1 METIAGLFKQIK
13 KVTRI
18 DKVYLLQDLATQ
30 FKNDRERELLI
41 EAIKNC
47 NNKKST
53 LYIYYDENQ
62 KPIALINLEFD
73 KVYELPIVSVGYLF
87 VAKDYRKQKIK
98 YFTLSQLLIFYTI
111 KVIIPQIQ
119 NLIQFSHLG
128 LYPDQQNEN
137 LINHYLNIIPN
148 SYKIKDKKDIWIFIK
163 VK

>member
-1 METIAGLFKQIK
+1 MVELFLNINKVWLLKQFE
-13 KVTRI
+13 
-18 DKVYLLQDLATQ
+18 TQ
-30 FKNDRERELLI
+30 FKNNRERELLI

-47 NNKKST
+47 NNKQST

-98 YFTLSQLLIFYTI
+98 NLYLSQILIFYTI
-111 KVIIPQIQ
+111 KVVIPQIQ

-137 LINHYLNIIPN
+137 LINHYLDIIPT
-148 SYKIKDKKDIWIFIK
+148 SYKIKDKKETWIFIK

>member
-13 KVTRI
+13 KVKKI
-18 DKVYLLQDLATQ
+18 DKISLLNDLKNQ
-30 FKNDRERELLI
+30 FNTERERELLI

-53 LYIYYDENQ
+53 LYIYYDENK

-73 KVYELPIVSVGYLF
+73 KVYELPVVSVGYLF

-98 YFTLSQLLIFYTI
+98 NFTLSQLLIFYTI

-119 NLIQFSHLG
+119 EIIQFSHLA
-128 LYPDQQNEN
+128 LYPDQQNEK
-137 LINHYLNIIPN
+137 LTNHYLKIIPT

>member
-1 METIAGLFKQIK
+1 METLFLNILKHK
-13 KVTRI
+13 KV
-18 DKVYLLQDLATQ
+18 DKVWLLKQFEGQ
-30 FKNDRERELLI
+30 FKTERERNLLV
-41 EAIKNC
+41 EAIKTC
-47 NNKKST
+47 NKRQST
-53 LYIYYDENQ
+53 LYIYYDENK

-98 YFTLSQLLIFYTI
+98 NLYLSQILVFYTI

-137 LINHYLNIIPN
+137 LINHYLNIIPT
-148 SYKIKDKKDIWIFIK
+148 SYKIKDKKDYWIFIK
-163 VK
+163 IK

>member
-13 KVTRI
+13 KEQKV
-18 DKVYLLQDLATQ
+18 DKIWFLSQ
-30 FKNDRERELLI
+30 FKNQFNTNRERELLI
-41 EAIKNC
+41 EAIKSC
-47 NNKKST
+47 NKRQST

-98 YFTLSQLLIFYTI
+98 NLYLSQILVFYTI

-119 NLIQFSHLG
+119 DLIQFSHLG
-128 LYPDQQNEN
+128 LYPDQQNEK
-137 LINHYLNIIPN
+137 LINHYLNIIPT

>member
-1 METIAGLFKQIK
+1 METLFLNILKHK
-13 KVTRI
+13 KV
-18 DKVYLLQDLATQ
+18 DKVWLLNH
-30 FKNDRERELLI
+30 FKNQFNTEREKELLI
-41 EAIKNC
+41 EAIKSC
-47 NNKKST
+47 NKKQST
-53 LYIYYDENQ
+53 LYIYYDENKQ
-62 KPIALINLEFD
+62 PIALINLEFD

-98 YFTLSQLLIFYTI
+98 NLYLSQILVFYTI

-137 LINHYLNIIPN
+137 LINHYLNIIPT
-148 SYKIKDKKDIWIFIK
+148 SYKIKDKKDYWIFIK

>member
-1 METIAGLFKQIK
+1 MVELFLNINKHRKINKVWLLKQFE
-13 KVTRI
+13 
-18 DKVYLLQDLATQ
+18 TQ
-30 FKNDRERELLI
+30 FKNNRERELLI

-47 NNKKST
+47 NNKQST

-98 YFTLSQLLIFYTI
+98 NLYLSQILIFYTI
-111 KVIIPQIQ
+111 KVVIPQIQ

-137 LINHYLNIIPN
+137 LINHYLNIIPT
-148 SYKIKDKKDIWIFIK
+148 SYKIKDKKETWIFIK